1 MGILKQLFESK
12 LSSTDNGAI
21 NDFEP
26 SDDELPLSLPEP
38 IPNGKRTDK
47 KKRFP
52 STDKAQNSL
61 IQTLWTYNNA
71 DAT

>member
-1 MGILKQLFESK
+1 MGILKLLFESK

-26 SDDELPLSLPEP
+26 SIDELPLALPKP
-38 IPNGKRTDK
+38 NPNGKRSN
-47 KKRFP
+47 KKRIP
-52 STDKAQNSL
+52 MTDKAQNSL